1 MSQTRAKSVAESS
14 NNMERILEEI
24 SGKLSTISSKYDNLT
39 SAFNEMENQTRLYR
53 EKVELLLTGRN
64 NDTDINAMEKNF
76 NQSRSNTEMS
86 EFIKELSESNI
97 VKEAFRKRSQMKK
110 IWFRLL
116 NERKQAYWNALKS
129 ENLADIYE
137 NWLKRDEII
146 FPRKY
151 RIKAIEGEP
160 SEETKSD

>member
-1 MSQTRAKSVAESS
+1 MSQTRVKSVAESN
-14 NNMERILEEI
+14 NNMERILEEM
-24 SGKLSTISSKYDNLT
+24 SGKLSTISSKYANLT

-137 NWLKRDEII
+137 NWRKREEII
-146 FPRKY
+146 FP
-151 RIKAIEGEP
+151 
-160 SEETKSD
+160 